1 MANTPESLVK
11 YETPILVSSS
21 FKSKGQAGKKL
32 PQVQQPQANQ
42 RTEDYLNSILPPQE
56 IVDQGQL
63 WVRYVSPTPA
73 TTADVTNLAKDLD
86 KRIFTM
92 QARDSGICQIR
103 EELFS
108 QCFDELIRQITINCA
123 ERGYLLVRVRDEIR
137 MSKNALQGLYDSSIS
152 YGMKKALVAE
162 QSKKDMQSKISKL
175 EKETRDLENQCA
187 QMEDSC
193 IAIERDGNAEHDKQQ
208 EAHEEAR
215 TGYKNKI
222 ITLKFE
228 LDKVLETKIM

>member
-1 MANTPESLVK
+1 M
-11 YETPILVSSS
+11 
-21 FKSKGQAGKKL
+21 
-32 PQVQQPQANQ
+32 QQPQANQ

-208 EAHEEAR
+208 EAHDEVR
-215 TGYKNKI
+215 TVFKNKI